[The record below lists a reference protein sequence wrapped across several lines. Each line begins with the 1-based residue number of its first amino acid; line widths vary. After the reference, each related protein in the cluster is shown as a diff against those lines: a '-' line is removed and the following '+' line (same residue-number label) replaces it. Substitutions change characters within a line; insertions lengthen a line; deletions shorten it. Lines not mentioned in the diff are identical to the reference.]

1 MKRSKTIYLM
11 LSFFLLLLI
20 TNCKEELV
28 VESKKENSQTS
39 QSILAKENVS
49 LSMVSDSLT
58 KKEKIAKL
66 KKEHEKPYVV
76 IHKPEKLLAEYL
88 KSRTSS
94 KSLSKLSSSK
104 STYSA
109 QSTQSCS
116 IIEVDVWALEKYHSI
131 SGFNVGILPK
141 NTWQYNSSKLT
152 SLKNTWAFNLVQL
165 ERMAFANPIV
175 YPDNQI
181 VAGVAFQSP
190 KVVLDSYRGFL
201 SEPGRQQL
209 YGFYGDEPWHAIL
222 AGLRDSISKTIND
235 LKNIGGFTT
244 SKYIGGETCEGWAHN
259 FDDLVD
265 FVNQTAYTDMTYTP
279 GYGCYRGPWDEA
291 DQRDEW
297 TDFNNSFGGKF
308 DHVWVSGELDRGE
321 MDQLI
326 GHAQNMCK
334 TSIWLYAGQS
344 YIPDQSYWDAI
355 SEFSYYAFM
364 HGYLRREER
373 RFIYIWSYIGYG
385 DPCTDPQI
393 TSWELTDIIETNETR
408 IR

>member
-1 MKRSKTIYLM
+1 MKRKYLYLIM
-11 LSFFLLLLI
+11 FVIFFVFFI
-20 TNCKEELV
+20 TNCMEEQV
-28 VESKKENSQTS
+28 VESKKENIQTS
-39 QSILAKENVS
+39 ESILAKESVS
-49 LSMVSDSLT
+49 INMVSDSLS
-58 KKEKIAKL
+58 KKDKISKL
-66 KKEHEKPYVV
+66 KKEHEKPFVV
-76 IHKPEKLLAEYL
+76 IDKPEKLLAEKL
-88 KSRTSS
+88 KYRSTN
-94 KSLSKLSSSK
+94 KSLAKFSNSFVPNSV
-104 STYSA
+104 
-109 QSTQSCS
+109 QSTQSCYT
-116 IIEVDVWALEKYHSI
+116 IETDVWALEKYHSI

-141 NTWQYNSSKLT
+141 NTWQYDSSKLT

-201 SEPGRQQL
+201 SEPGRQQF

-222 AGLRDSISKTIND
+222 PGLRDSISKTIND

-265 FVNQTAYTDMTYTP
+265 FVNQTAYTDMTYTSS
-279 GYGCYRGPWDEA
+279 YGCYRGPWDEA

-308 DHVWVSGELDRGE
+308 DHVWISGELDRGE

-326 GHAQNMCK
+326 GHVQNMYK

-344 YIPDQSYWDAI
+344 YLPDQSYWDAI

-373 RFIYIWSYIGYG
+373 RFIYIWSYIGNG